1 MSYLAKDKLF
11 LEAEIKLYSY
21 SRNKI
26 EVDNITSELKYI
38 ESKYQHQGYCSF
50 PGESAINYSD
60 VKVSKTNSNAP
71 IETWLLYHD
80 KEYDILLGKKSKLR
94 NQINKIDNAL
104 KILNETELEIIKLRY
119 FNPIPWD
126 NVSSK
131 VGYSKGHCKSL
142 RVKAINKIKSLI

>member
-1 MSYLAKDKLF
+1 MVPQAKIGIGHGRMSKDE
-11 LEAEIKLYSY
+11 LE
-21 SRNKI
+21 
-26 EVDNITSELKYI
+26 
-38 ESKYQHQGYCSF
+38 
-50 PGESAINYSD
+50 
-60 VKVSKTNSNAP
+60 KVMQAFV
-71 IETWLLYHD
+71 D

-104 KILNETELEIIKLRY
+104 KILSETELEIIKLRY